1 MQCPMEK
8 CEGGE
13 DVACIGFGFQ
23 SEEKLNSR
31 TGGERLRA
39 YLESVREAACEI
51 TVLQRLSMVSRT
63 CRSS

>member
-1 MQCPMEK
+1 MEK

-23 SEEKLNSR
+23 SGGKLI
-31 TGGERLRA
+31 TIEAERVSRA
-39 YLESVREAACEI
+39 YLERVREAACEI

>member
-1 MQCPMEK
+1 MK
-8 CEGGE
+8 
-13 DVACIGFGFQ
+13 
-23 SEEKLNSR
+23 EEKTLRVSGLDFSLKKKVNNHR
-31 TGGERLRA
+31 GGGRLRA